1 MAHSVHFGSSIGQ
14 RLALGFG
21 VLLLMLLAVLG
32 ADSLI
37 GSKNR
42 ATLLQGIALANAK
55 IALTTTMKSEQLEG
69 VVSIRSIGL
78 YTDPA
83 AMNKEESNLRQHRK
97 DFLDARD
104 ALMAMGVSP
113 QAKLVFD
120 NIARLDK
127 ELEKPVA
134 DAISY
139 ALAFNSEGVAQVI
152 AERTDPIY
160 RQMLKEINQLVDLYK
175 AEERAVL
182 EAAEA
187 SGRHLQFLT
196 FGIGAV
202 ALVLGVLLARSI
214 TVGITRPLRYAV
226 QIAKH
231 VAQGDMTSRIE
242 VRSTDEIGQLMQE
255 LATMNHNLAHTVG
268 QIRNGS
274 QAIATAA
281 QQISSGNDDLSSRTE
296 QQASALQQT
305 ASTTEELTATVKQN
319 AESAH
324 RADELAQSAS
334 QVAVKDGEAVQGVV
348 QMMHAINTSSR
359 KIVEIISVID
369 GIAFQTNILALNAA
383 VEAARAGE
391 QGRGFAV
398 VASEVRSLAQRSA
411 EAAKEIKG
419 LINDSVHQVERGGD
433 MVSQAGDTM
442 TQVVESIHRVSGIM
456 AEINAASAEQT
467 VGIEQVNKAI
477 SEMDGVTQQNAA
489 LVEQASA
496 AANALRTQ
504 AEKLAELVS
513 VFTIDEGR

>member
-1 MAHSVHFGSSIGQ
+1 
-14 RLALGFG
+14 
-21 VLLLMLLAVLG
+21 
-32 ADSLI
+32 
-37 GSKNR
+37 
-42 ATLLQGIALANAK
+42 
-55 IALTTTMKSEQLEG
+55 
-69 VVSIRSIGL
+69 
-78 YTDPA
+78 
-83 AMNKEESNLRQHRK
+83 
-97 DFLDARD
+97 
-104 ALMAMGVSP
+104 
-113 QAKLVFD
+113 
-120 NIARLDK
+120 
-127 ELEKPVA
+127 
-134 DAISY
+134 
-139 ALAFNSEGVAQVI
+139 
-152 AERTDPIY
+152 
-160 RQMLKEINQLVDLYK
+160 MLKEINQLVDLYK

-214 TVGITRPLRYAV
+214 TLGITRPLRYAV
-226 QIAKH
+226 QIARR

-242 VRSTDEIGQLMQE
+242 TRSTDEIGQLMRE

-268 QIRNGS
+268 QIRHGS
-274 QAIATAA
+274 HTIATAA

-334 QVAVKDGEAVQGVV
+334 QVAVQGGEAVQGVV

-411 EAAKEIKG
+411 GAAKEIKE

-433 MVSQAGDTM
+433 MVRQAGDTM